1 MGWGYGGSG
10 AGGLGGGGTQGVWI
24 QSGKADQDQ
33 PHGLCMTAPDRC
45 YCLFEPSL
53 LNNTRWG

>member
-24 QSGKADQDQ
+24 QSEKADQDQ
-33 PHGLCMTAPDRC
+33 PHGLCR
-45 YCLFEPSL
+45 
-53 LNNTRWG
+53 